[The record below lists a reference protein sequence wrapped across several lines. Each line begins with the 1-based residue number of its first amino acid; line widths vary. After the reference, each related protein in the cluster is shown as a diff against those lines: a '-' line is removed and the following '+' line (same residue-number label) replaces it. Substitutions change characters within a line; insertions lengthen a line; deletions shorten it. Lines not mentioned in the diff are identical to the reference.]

1 MSVYTFL
8 SSRNVIPEAIFV
20 AMLMRSLD
28 VRLRDDGNS
37 SLLPGKTVYI
47 PWCPLDALRNPRRS
61 P

>member
-1 MSVYTFL
+1 MPVYTFL

-28 VRLRDDGNS
+28 VRLRDGSS